1 LLIGPLGFPELLLIV
16 LVILLLFGGRKI
28 PELMRSMGEGVR
40 EFKKASRELSEEEA
54 GSAGATSES
63 EKLREAA
70 ASLGI
75 STEGKSDEQ
84 IKREIQVKVGGG

>member
-1 LLIGPLGFPELLLIV
+1 MLVGPLGLPELLLII
-16 LVILLLFGGRKI
+16 LIILLLFGGRKI

-40 EFKKASRELSEEEA
+40 EFKKASKDLTEEKTPPPKEK
-54 GSAGATSES
+54 SES

-75 STEGKSDEQ
+75 STEGKSDD
-84 IKREIQVKVGGG
+84 EIRKEISSKVSS